1 MDERTNE
8 IQQKISLAASKLLG
22 NAMNN
27 IVKDLPVDS
36 KEEFFNLLMRI
47 EEEGLDAVIENYQ
60 ERLERGVYEFTV
72 QVATHHADAAL
83 NKIYQKLP
91 KGRTSDRIYYAMKEL
106 SDKGIEGL
114 CSGKS
119 LEEIK
124 AELANIS
131 KAHFKSYVEEQA
143 HIRTKSAGKKI
154 YMSLKF
160 KGRGSRSKNRYL
172 RDATDL
178 FANELAVQIS
188 DNIDAW
194 IGGQQDLASATGNI
208 FLYTAKNS
216 IVQYTE
222 KNSKKIAVEVAKEA
236 SKLAEKEIK
245 NKTLRKATTGVINK
259 FTDAIDTKNA
269 PTKKGT
275 ELAVEAVKEL
285 SKLAEK
291 EIQNQTARQV
301 VTGGL
306 NKLANANTLMNVA
319 GTVYDIGNAFK
330 RLMNGEITKT
340 EFLREI
346 GEKGTGAVVSG
357 VYATFGAS
365 LGTLIAGPLGGVAGG
380 AIGSAVGYFANSLL
394 YGSILKT
401 FEDAEL
407 SRKQYETMHVF
418 YEYYIDEMKRQRQEF
433 EQKVAQFLSD
443 RQQVID
449 ASLNQFENA
458 MQKKDFDSMSDALNN
473 IAEEFGGKLQFRTFK
488 EFDDFMSDPDS
499 VFEL

>member
-154 YMSLKF
+154 YMSL
-160 KGRGSRSKNRYL
+160 R
-172 RDATDL
+172 
-178 FANELAVQIS
+178 
-188 DNIDAW
+188 
-194 IGGQQDLASATGNI
+194 
-208 FLYTAKNS
+208 
-216 IVQYTE
+216 
-222 KNSKKIAVEVAKEA
+222 
-236 SKLAEKEIK
+236 
-245 NKTLRKATTGVINK
+245 TGVHK
-259 FTDAIDTKNA
+259 R
-269 PTKKGT
+269 
-275 ELAVEAVKEL
+275 L
-285 SKLAEK
+285 SK
-291 EIQNQTARQV
+291 V
-301 VTGGL
+301 
-306 NKLANANTLMNVA
+306 
-319 GTVYDIGNAFK
+319 
-330 RLMNGEITKT
+330 
-340 EFLREI
+340 
-346 GEKGTGAVVSG
+346 
-357 VYATFGAS
+357 
-365 LGTLIAGPLGGVAGG
+365 
-380 AIGSAVGYFANSLL
+380 
-394 YGSILKT
+394 
-401 FEDAEL
+401 
-407 SRKQYETMHVF
+407 
-418 YEYYIDEMKRQRQEF
+418 
-433 EQKVAQFLSD
+433 
-443 RQQVID
+443 
-449 ASLNQFENA
+449 
-458 MQKKDFDSMSDALNN
+458 
-473 IAEEFGGKLQFRTFK
+473 
-488 EFDDFMSDPDS
+488 
-499 VFEL
+499 

>member
-8 IQQKISLAASKLLG
+8 IQQKISSAASKLLG
-22 NAMNN
+22 NAMDN
-27 IVKDLPVDS
+27 IVKDLPEDS
-36 KEEFFNLLMRI
+36 KKEFFNLLIKI
-47 EEEGLDAVIENYQ
+47 EEEGLDAVIEEYQ
-60 ERLERGVYEFTV
+60 ESLERDIYEFTV
-72 QVATHHADAAL
+72 QVATHHADAVL
-83 NKIYQKLP
+83 NHLYKKFP
-91 KGRTSDRIYYAMKEL
+91 EGKTSDRIYYALKEL
-106 SDKGIEGL
+106 SEKGIEGL

-124 AELANIS
+124 FDLANIS
-131 KAHFKSYVEEQA
+131 KAHFRSYVEEQT
-143 HIRTKSAGKKI
+143 HIYSKTAGKKI

-172 RDATDL
+172 HDATDL

-194 IGGQQDLASATGNI
+194 INGQQNLAGAAGNI
-208 FLYTAKNS
+208 ILYTAKNS

-222 KNSKKIAVEVAKEA
+222 KNGKKIAVELAKEA
-236 SKLAEKEIK
+236 SKLADKEIK
-245 NKTLRKATTGVINK
+245 NKTIRKATTSVINK
-259 FTDAIDTKNA
+259 FTGTDTKQG
-269 PTKKGT
+269 K
-275 ELAVEAVKEL
+275 EFAVEAVKEL

-291 EIQNQTARQV
+291 KIQNETARQV

-306 NKLANANTLMNVA
+306 NKLAKANTLTNVA
-319 GTVYDIGNAFK
+319 GTVYDLGNAFK
-330 RLMNGEITKT
+330 KLMNGEITKT

-357 VYATFGAS
+357 VYATFGAT
-365 LGTLIAGPLGGVAGG
+365 LGTIVAGPLGGMVGG
-380 AIGSAVGYFANSLL
+380 AIGSAVGYFANTLL
-394 YGSILKT
+394 YGSVLQA

-407 SRKQYETMHVF
+407 SRKRYEAMHAF
-418 YEYYIDEMKRQRQEF
+418 CEYYIEEMKRQRQEF
-433 EQKVAQFLSD
+433 EEKVAQFLSD

-449 ASLNQFENA
+449 TSLNQFEEA
-458 MQKKDFDSMSDALNN
+458 MRKKDFNSMSDALNN
-473 IAEEFGGKLQFRTFK
+473 IAEEFGGKLQFKTFK